1 MLKAQPDGAGALNKT
16 DPCPSAS
23 PGAAGAP
30 RFMRSPA
37 MLALLEPS
45 PFSSRR
51 PGWPSVAVT
60 SRVAAPETNLSMDRA
75 YESSKV
81 CPLALDV
88 GYVPTVPSLW
98 RGSDPRCNGRETY
111 WKRMDYR
118 DISLFRFQSKLA
130 RTSASE
136 GLLIVPWVMR
146 LAP

>member
-1 MLKAQPDGAGALNKT
+1 
-16 DPCPSAS
+16 
-23 PGAAGAP
+23 
-30 RFMRSPA
+30 

-60 SRVAAPETNLSMDRA
+60 SWAASPETNLPMDRA

-88 GYVPTVPSLW
+88 GYVPKVPPVR
-98 RGSDPRCNGRETY
+98 RGGDHRSDGRETY

-136 GLLIVPWVMR
+136 GLLIVPWVIR